1 VLEIVERKIKTNPE
15 VGGYFLRTVKR
26 GENVDIDSSQDVGLA
41 REAAYNLSL
50 IYVTTGASTLAE
62 DLYRRWLTL

>member
-1 VLEIVERKIKTNPE
+1 MVERKIKINPE
-15 VGGYFLRTVKR
+15 VGGSFIHTAK
-26 GENVDIDSSQDVGLA
+26 GCDNVDINSPQDVGLA

>member
-1 VLEIVERKIKTNPE
+1 MAERRIKTNPE
-15 VGGYFLRTVKR
+15 VGESFIHTAKR
-26 GENVDIDSSQDVGLA
+26 CENVDIDSTQDIGLA

-62 DLYRRWLTL
+62 VLYRRWLTL

>member
-1 VLEIVERKIKTNPE
+1 MVERRTETNPE
-15 VGGYFLRTVKR
+15 VGGSFIHAAK
-26 GENVDIDSSQDVGLA
+26 GCDNVDIDSPQDIGLA

>member
-1 VLEIVERKIKTNPE
+1 MDLLFI
-15 VGGYFLRTVKR
+15 LRTGGDR
-26 GENVDIDSSQDVGLA
+26 VDQDIGLA